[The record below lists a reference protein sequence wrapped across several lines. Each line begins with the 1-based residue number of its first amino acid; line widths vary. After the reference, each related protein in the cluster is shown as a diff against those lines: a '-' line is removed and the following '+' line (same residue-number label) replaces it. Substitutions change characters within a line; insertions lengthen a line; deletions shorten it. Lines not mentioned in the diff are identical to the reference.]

1 MPVALAIP
9 KGLSNAEWQ
18 KEKGKIAKLA
28 GKTGLGEALTKFNAA
43 YKEIDFTKFDAQ
55 ITHPGAKL
63 PSIISEGLKAARSY
77 HADKVEKARKALK
90 EVRDTAEDTA
100 KAFKKNKLDRKSV
113 V

>member
-43 YKEIDFTKFDAQ
+43 
-55 ITHPGAKL
+55 
-63 PSIISEGLKAARSY
+63 
-77 HADKVEKARKALK
+77 
-90 EVRDTAEDTA
+90 
-100 KAFKKNKLDRKSV
+100 
-113 V
+113 